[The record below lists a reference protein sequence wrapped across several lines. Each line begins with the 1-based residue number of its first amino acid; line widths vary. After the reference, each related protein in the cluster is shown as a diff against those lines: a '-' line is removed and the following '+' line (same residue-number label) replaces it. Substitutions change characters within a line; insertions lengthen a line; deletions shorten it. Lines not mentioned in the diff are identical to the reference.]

1 MGRQL
6 SGLSLSR
13 STLASGLAVFAALV
27 LTTVLLGYLLRDGF
41 LLTRTLLFVV
51 VAGLAWVSAL
61 GVVSDRPTVGGAGA
75 AGVALLGFWQAV
87 LWIWLLPTAGLLLVA
102 TLVSTASEDTSRENS
117 TV

>member
-6 SGLSLSR
+6 SGVPLSR

-41 LLTRTLLFVV
+41 LLTRVLLFVA

-61 GVVSDRPTVGGAGA
+61 GVLRGRPAVGTAGA
-75 AGVALLGFWQAV
+75 LGVVLLGFWQAV
-87 LWIWLLPTAGLLLVA
+87 LWVPMLPTAGLLLLA
-102 TLVSTASEDTSRENS
+102 TVLSSPDRDTRHESS
-117 TV
+117 PT